1 MNEINGLVRDIAQ
14 ALIDD
19 GEALKKLDNFTP
31 GELRVLSESLLA
43 LSQTTELL
51 AEVVRLLNR

>member
-43 LSQTTELL
+43 LSQTTEHL